1 MYRGLLL
8 LEQTCLGDGA
18 ISYNKE
24 STSVYKTVWL
34 RLVEKT
40 GFGLFVYFLFRQAI
54 RNKHNITKQKKE
66 RHNKDS
72 FLVKIIRNPWGR

>member
-1 MYRGLLL
+1 MYRGILL

-34 RLVEKT
+34 SLVEKT
-40 GFGLFVYFLFRQAI
+40 GFGSFVYFLFRQAI
-54 RNKHNITKQKKE
+54 RNKHNITKQKQRGITKTL
-66 RHNKDS
+66 
-72 FLVKIIRNPWGR
+72 F